1 MNMQIQPTVS
11 VIIVNYNSGSY
22 ALDCIRSLNKQ
33 RDVNLEIIVVDNAS
47 KDDSLKLFAENLPDN
62 VLLIKSPENLGFGRA
77 NNLAASRAS
86 AEFLLLL
93 NPDTVIDDAYAIK
106 NLRDTLLNKPN
117 VGLLAPAVDEPRKN
131 KQVLPR
137 YRYPSAN
144 QLRYTK
150 KLKGL
155 PGKVA
160 WVLGACMLVKRSV
173 YNEIHGFDE
182 DYFLYGEDVDIC
194 LRLRFSGYEIA
205 YADDIRIM
213 HVSGASEIGAD
224 TLDKWLRKRRG
235 IYLFYVK
242 QYDARDVLHIARK
255 AILKSKFYLLA
266 LRLKALFSDKKP
278 PAFMDKTHRLQATI
292 LVAEET
298 IAALNNIK
306 T

>member
-1 MNMQIQPTVS
+1 MNMQIQPNVS

-22 ALDCIRSLNKQ
+22 ALDCIRSLSKQ
-33 RDVNLEIIVVDNAS
+33 REVSLEIIVVDNAS
-47 KDDSLKLFAENLPDN
+47 KDDSLKLFADNLPDG

-77 NNLAASRAS
+77 NNLAASRAVG
-86 AEFLLLL
+86 EFLLLL

-106 NLRDTLLNKPN
+106 KLQETLLRKPKF
-117 VGLLAPAVDEPRKN
+117 GLLAPAVDEPRKN

-144 QLRYTK
+144 QLRYTE

-155 PGKVA
+155 PGKIA
-160 WVLGACMLVKRSV
+160 WVLGACMLIKRSV

-194 LRLRFSGYEIA
+194 LRLRLAGYEIG
-205 YADDIRIM
+205 YSDDARIM

-235 IYLFYVK
+235 IFLFFK
-242 QYDARDVLHIARK
+242 KHYDKKDLQNIARK
-255 AILKSKFYLLA
+255 LIFKSKCYLLLMKLKGCFTDKNTYVFQDRKA
-266 LRLKALFSDKKP
+266 RL
-278 PAFMDKTHRLQATI
+278 TAT
-292 LVAEET
+292 VT
-298 IAALNNIK
+298 AAREVL
-306 T
+306 TE